1 MQIRRALISVSDKT
15 GIVEFAHSLDAFG
28 VEILST
34 GGTAKLFQQNDIPV
48 IEVSEFTKSP
58 EMLGGRV
65 KTLHPKIH
73 GGLLAIRDDVVHQR
87 EMQENGIEPIDLLVV
102 NLYPFEQAIAR
113 KDCTFE
119 MAIENIDIGGP
130 AMLRGAAKNHR
141 FVTIVVDPADYASI
155 LKEMGVLQGCVTP
168 ETNERLARKVF
179 QLTARYDGLIAD
191 YLGRRDTAGNVQEFG
206 ETIHL
211 ALRLEQVLRY
221 GENPHQSAALYGSF
235 FAVAEQLHGKELS
248 YNNIL
253 DAHCA
258 ILTMNDFLEDES
270 PVVAILK
277 HTTPCGV
284 ASGRTPLE
292 AFNAA
297 FQTDP
302 DSPFGGIV
310 IVNKTWDLELA
321 ERVSEI
327 FTEVLIAPDFTPE
340 ALAYLRKKKD
350 RRLIRWNPRAMDLSF
365 NHRGVLN
372 GLLVQQYDTAMEIV
386 RMGQVVSTRP
396 PTTEEY
402 ESLAFAWKVA
412 KASRSNAVVFAAGTR
427 TLAIGSGSPA
437 RVGAVHVACDT
448 AKRLGISLA
457 GSVLASEAFFP
468 FRDGVDQVAAA
479 GATAIVQPGGS
490 KRDDEAIT
498 AANEHDLAM
507 VFTHYR
513 HFRH

>member
-1 MQIRRALISVSDKT
+1 MLFRRALISVSDKT
-15 GIVEFAHSLDAFG
+15 GIVEFAEFLSGRG

-34 GGTAKLFQQNDIPV
+34 GGTAKLLQQNKIPV

-73 GGLLAIRDDVVHQR
+73 GGLLGIRDDEVHQR
-87 EMQENGIEPIDLLVV
+87 EMRENGIEPIDLLVV
-102 NLYPFEQAIAR
+102 NLYPFEQTIAR

-130 AMLRGAAKNHR
+130 AMLRAAAKNHR
-141 FVTIVVDPADYASI
+141 FVTIVVDPADYTSI
-155 LKEMGVLQGCVTP
+155 LGEMRLLDGGITSA
-168 ETNERLARKVF
+168 TNERLARKVF

-191 YLGRRDTAGNVQEFG
+191 YLGRRDAAGNMQQFG

-211 ALRLEQVLRY
+211 ALKREQVLRY
-221 GENPHQSAALYGSF
+221 GENPHQSAALYGTFS
-235 FAVAEQLHGKELS
+235 AVAEQLHGKELS

-253 DAHCA
+253 DANCA
-258 ILTMNDFLEDES
+258 ILTMNDFLEEEL
-270 PVVAILK
+270 PVVSIAK
-277 HTTPCGV
+277 HTTPCGI
-284 ASGRTPLE
+284 AAGPTLRE
-292 AFNAA
+292 AFDLA
-297 FQTDP
+297 FETDP
-302 DSPFGGIV
+302 DSPFGGII

-321 ERVSEI
+321 ERVNEL

-340 ALAYLRKKKD
+340 ALEYLRKKKN
-350 RRLIRWNPRAMDLSF
+350 RRLLRWDPKAMRLDLSY
-365 NHRGVLN
+365 RGVVN
-372 GLLVQQYDTAMEIV
+372 GMLVQEYDTAMEIV
-386 RMGQVVSTRP
+386 RMGQVATTRP

-402 ESLAFAWKVA
+402 ASLAFAWKVA
-412 KASRSNAVVFAAGTR
+412 KAARSNVVVFGIGTR

-437 RVGAVHVACDT
+437 RVGAVHVASDT
-448 AKRLGISLA
+448 AKRLKISLK

-490 KRDDEAIT
+490 TRDEEAIE
-498 AANEHDLAM
+498 AANEHDMAM
-507 VFTHYR
+507 IFTHYR